1 MRIKI
6 LGDCYYCVSGVPLQD
21 EDHAYH
27 SVQMGLDMITLI
39 QVIKMMPQILFFL
52 IYLYLNVVYTL
63 HVSPMIN
70 KEFCSETGRTK

>member
-1 MRIKI
+1 MGSEMCIRDRFDDAAERNKCMRIKI

-39 QVIKMMPQILFFL
+39 QVISRKLFSS
-52 IYLYLNVVYTL
+52 LY
-63 HVSPMIN
+63 I
-70 KEFCSETGRTK
+70 

>member
-39 QVIKMMPQILFFL
+39 QVIKMMPQIVFSFHR
-52 IYLYLNVVYTL
+52 ICLNLKVAYTL
-63 HVSPMIN
+63 TVSLIIDN
-70 KEFCSETGRTK
+70 ELCS

>member
-39 QVIKMMPQILFFL
+39 QVIKMMPQIVFSFL
-52 IYLYLNVVYTL
+52 RICLNFKVAYTL
-63 HVSPMIN
+63 TVSLIIDN
-70 KEFCSETGRTK
+70 ELCS